1 MPFEVRMPQLGMN
14 QDSAV
19 IVAWLKAAGDKIAT
33 GDPIFEVETDKATME
48 VEAASDGYLAG
59 LRVAEGADVPV
70 GDVIAMIVATESEV
84 ADHEGAAPAETP
96 EPEAKKEA
104 APEQA
109 PAPEPEPATRPPAPA
124 TVPEPAAPPQAG
136 SGKVLASPL
145 AKRLASERGIDLAS
159 LRAAGVS
166 EPIHASGLSQATTGG
181 HSQLSARVDG
191 GALNALL
198 DRSEDADRT
207 RLFAAFA
214 AGAWRAVF
222 ASDEVVIALRALD
235 GSSTVFP
242 EAAEGMPPALSLV
255 DLCDTRLGSFAPAGG
270 GMTLSTARDGDAYA
284 LTLSFNE
291 ATLPLPH
298 AVLLLDAIAARVE
311 DPIRQL
317 I

>member
-1 MPFEVRMPQLGMN
+1 MAKIIGLPKLSPTMEEGTL
-14 QDSAV
+14 
-19 IVAWLKAAGDKIAT
+19 VAWTKKEGDEVDVDDLLA
-33 GDPIFEVETDKATME
+33 EVETDKATME

-181 HSQLSARVDG
+181 QSQLSARVDG

-198 DRSEDADRT
+198 DRSENADRT
-207 RLFAAFA
+207 RLLAAFA

-222 ASDEVVIALRALD
+222 E
-235 GSSTVFP
+235 
-242 EAAEGMPPALSLV
+242 LSLI
-255 DLCDTRLGSFAPAGG
+255 
-270 GMTLSTARDGDAYA
+270 
-284 LTLSFNE
+284 
-291 ATLPLPH
+291 H
-298 AVLLLDAIAARVE
+298 I
-311 DPIRQL
+311 
-317 I
+317 